1 MKLDLLALLLPKSLD
16 MSGIGSG
23 KSNDTV
29 TPQDIAVIL
38 AYAKLS
44 NDELNLLMA
53 KFLEDDSA
61 RKSLAKSVKNIAMD
75 LFNDEDIINTVVDTA
90 IIEIFTDTTCFFC
103 NGTGQIIIQESVDKC
118 LHCHNGI
125 FKWTD
130 FSRSNIMGLKKE
142 TYVSIRKSYKEL
154 TDRLIDIEQS
164 ALRKIGD
171 SK

>member
-90 IIEIFTDTTCFFC
+90 IIEI
-103 NGTGQIIIQESVDKC
+103 
-118 LHCHNGI
+118 L
-125 FKWTD
+125 
-130 FSRSNIMGLKKE
+130 
-142 TYVSIRKSYKEL
+142 
-154 TDRLIDIEQS
+154 
-164 ALRKIGD
+164 
-171 SK
+171 